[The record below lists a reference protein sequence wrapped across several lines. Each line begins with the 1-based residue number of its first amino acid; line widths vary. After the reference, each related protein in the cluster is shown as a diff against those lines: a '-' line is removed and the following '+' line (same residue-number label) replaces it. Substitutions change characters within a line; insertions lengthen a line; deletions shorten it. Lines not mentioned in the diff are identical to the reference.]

1 MRRVLSVLVLGA
13 MVALFP
19 TAAPVSAQFGD
30 VSGPGQPAPRP
41 AAQCPRTVACTYDE
55 RTVMPAGYRFQ
66 SLTVCGA
73 NCTTQ
78 YWISALADGKQVL
91 EVKPTRGGGMIAVA
105 RESDPSGRA
114 AVRTIVPSYGASDPA
129 CCPSSYVDTTYTWD
143 PANGSLVAGQPTST
157 PLAADDEIDWVDAH
171 DMLLQDGFIEVFGGE
186 GP

>member
-1 MRRVLSVLVLGA
+1 MLALVSLLA
-13 MVALFP
+13 CAL
-19 TAAPVSAQFGD
+19 TPVPAYAQLGD
-30 VSGPGQPAPRP
+30 VTGPGQPVPRP
-41 AAQCPRTVACTYDE
+41 PALCPQTMSCTYDE
-55 RTVMPAGYRFQ
+55 RTIESSGYRFQ

-143 PANGSLVAGQPTST
+143 AANGSLVAGQPTST